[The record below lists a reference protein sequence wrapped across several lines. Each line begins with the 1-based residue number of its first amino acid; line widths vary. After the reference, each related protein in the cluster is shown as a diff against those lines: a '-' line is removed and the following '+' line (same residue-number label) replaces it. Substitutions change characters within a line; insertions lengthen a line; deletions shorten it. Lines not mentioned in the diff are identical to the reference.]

1 MRALLTGA
9 HPRMLLDQGALG
21 TEDDETGALAA
32 SASCGVIE
40 GLRTMGFEPW
50 IWMGRRSAWCTIGAA
65 TDVLGLLRWW
75 AHNGVGLLKG
85 RNLRAPRY
93 RVLTLQGF
101 VA

>member
-1 MRALLTGA
+1 MDGEAER
-9 HPRMLLDQGALG
+9 
-21 TEDDETGALAA
+21 
-32 SASCGVIE
+32 
-40 GLRTMGFEPW
+40 
-50 IWMGRRSAWCTIGAA
+50 AWCTIGAA

-85 RNLRAPRY
+85 RDLRAPRY